1 MKRLL
6 KQGAKIWYFST
17 LNTSTFH
24 NLLSRLTIE
33 LSCGDIIPSTQ
44 LSTVSFSNFDFLS
57 SDRKPEIG
65 NFTEDEENIG
75 VTVPVSGV
83 PSLMRGSDLLESGFW
98 DPRSDPT
105 KISSTARFQIISCS
119 IFRQTPSYCQFAIE
133 K

>member
-1 MKRLL
+1 MVLL
-6 KQGAKIWYFST
+6 NSEH
-17 LNTSTFH
+17 FH
-24 NLLSRLTIE
+24 NYYDSQLNYHVETS
-33 LSCGDIIPSTQ
+33 STQ

-83 PSLMRGSDLLESGFW
+83 PSLCAGPWNRGSGIPDQIPPKFRQPGF
-98 DPRSDPT
+98 
-105 KISSTARFQIISCS
+105 IQIISCS
-119 IFRQTPSYCQFAIE
+119 IIRQTPSYCQFAIE